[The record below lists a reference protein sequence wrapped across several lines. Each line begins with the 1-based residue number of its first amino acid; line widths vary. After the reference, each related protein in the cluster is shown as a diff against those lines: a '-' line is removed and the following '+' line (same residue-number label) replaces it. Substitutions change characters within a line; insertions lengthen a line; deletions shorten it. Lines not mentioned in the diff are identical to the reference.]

1 MSGELFSSPALGDHK
16 NQTHT
21 HTNYIYT
28 KWLFV
33 PSVTMET
40 VYRLSTGRSE
50 DGKAVLPCAVHHLG
64 TKHVT
69 WRRLGDNHF
78 LSVGDLTWV
87 KDPNIDLQYN
97 ELTPEVTEWNLV
109 IKKVT
114 PQHIGTYE
122 CRISDRVQLVRF
134 IHLDVVGPPV
144 VEAVTFPPIAISGRN
159 YVEMGQPIHLF
170 CNTTGPN
177 GIHLSIDWFKD
188 GDRIDHINYRHVVI
202 TNYNLLEP
210 NVRVSELL
218 IDRSK
223 ASDTGTY
230 ICRSANGYIDSMKVT
245 VLFAD
250 TTNVKRE
257 AAEQIS
263 QLTLWSLTGWSMQ
276 LSYPFQLGE
285 QLSQLYNHIN
295 RGTMLMLKRDSEHVW
310 TCREC
315 VKITQLIISNSV
327 TSLIIIFSLYMT

>member
-1 MSGELFSSPALGDHK
+1 MEPPYPEPQFLPRLL
-16 NQTHT
+16 N
-21 HTNYIYT
+21 
-28 KWLFV
+28 
-33 PSVTMET
+33 VTA
-40 VYRLSTGRSE
+40 RQ
-50 DGKAVLPCAVHHLG
+50 DGKAVLPCAVHYLG

-87 KDPNIDLQYN
+87 KDPNIELQYN

-114 PQHIGTYE
+114 PEHIGTYE

-134 IHLDVVGPPV
+134 IELDVVGPPL
-144 VEAVTFPPIAISGRN
+144 VEPVTFPPIAISGMN

-177 GIHLSIDWFKD
+177 GMHLSIDWFKD

-202 TNYNLLEP
+202 TNYNMLEP

-218 IDRSK
+218 IDRSRP
-223 ASDTGTY
+223 SDTGTY
-230 ICRSANGYIDSMKVT
+230 ICRSASGYIDSLKVT

-250 TTNVKRE
+250 TTNVKRGNPG
-257 AAEQIS
+257 S
-263 QLTLWSLTGWSMQ
+263 QST
-276 LSYPFQLGE
+276 
-285 QLSQLYNHIN
+285 
-295 RGTMLMLKRDSEHVW
+295 
-310 TCREC
+310 
-315 VKITQLIISNSV
+315 
-327 TSLIIIFSLYMT
+327 TSRPQCLRIVVIIIFLVTTQVHQLLTASWLTYL